1 MTDVR
6 PIGRTLPVPPT
17 RRSDRE
23 RETGGQPRRQP
34 RRDGPERPDDDG
46 DRPHVDEYA

>member
-17 RRSDRE
+17 RPSERE
-23 RETGGQPRRQP
+23 RETGGQPRRRP
-34 RRDGPERPDDDG
+34 RRDGPERRDDNDDG
-46 DRPHVDEYA
+46 PHVDEYA